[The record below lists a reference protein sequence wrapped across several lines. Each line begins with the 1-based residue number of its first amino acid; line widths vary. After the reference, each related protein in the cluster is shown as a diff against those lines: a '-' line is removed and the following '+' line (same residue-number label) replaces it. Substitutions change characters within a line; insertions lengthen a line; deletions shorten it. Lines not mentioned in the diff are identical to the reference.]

1 MKVKVGP
8 ITAQYKGAAVF
19 VEKNDA
25 DFKAVLNGK
34 GRDTRGAGNA
44 EALITAKLEPI
55 SDTTTRVNVRAGPDT
70 GTKAVAVI
78 PPGQT
83 LQVFDVVG
91 DEGSQDGAVTAEPAP
106 PSDEPR
112 KVDMPEPEAVDLL
125 DAAGTPIMKRLAP
138 IIMVIVVV
146 LILRRVLRKKTS

>member
-1 MKVKVGP
+1 ML
-8 ITAQYKGAAVF
+8 
-19 VEKNDA
+19 A
-25 DFKAVLNGK
+25 DEG
-34 GRDTRGAGNA
+34 D
-44 EALITAKLEPI
+44 
-55 SDTTTRVNVRAGPDT
+55 DD
-70 GTKAVAVI
+70 
-78 PPGQT
+78 
-83 LQVFDVVG
+83 G